1 RQNVH
6 VSKSDLSDGRKGG
19 IRCQLLDW
27 YSSDEV
33 VVGEGEFCSSEPTY
47 KIGRIPLA
55 IGSKIAWPSDK
66 IILDDEEELTQPPN
80 TVDSEVVEK
89 KNKKTLIVLSPNLK
103 YLHAGET
110 NPSSSLRVSKS
121 PVITSSQC
129 RRSQM
134 AISKDLYPSQEDL
147 LYEEEILRNPFS
159 LKLWWRYLIAKAES
173 PFKKRFVI
181 YERALKALPGSY
193 KLWYAYLRERLD
205 IVRNL
210 PVTHPQYDSLNN
222 TFERALVTMHKMPR
236 IWVMYLQTLTV
247 QRLVT
252 RTRRNFDRALC
263 ALPVTQHDR
272 IWEPYLVFV
281 SQDGIPIETSLRVYR
296 RYLMYDPSHIEEFI
310 EFLVKSERW
319 QESAERLASVLN
331 DDKFYSIKGKTKH
344 KLWMELCELL
354 VHHANVISGLNVDA
368 IIRGGIRKFT
378 DEVGMLW
385 TSLADY
391 YIRKN
396 LLEKARDI
404 YEEGMM
410 KVVTVRD
417 FSVIFDVYSR
427 FEESTVA
434 KRMEMMS
441 SSDEEDE
448 NEENGVEDDDEDVRL
463 NFNLSVKELQRKI
476 LNGFWLNDDNDVD
489 LRLARLEEL
498 MERRPALANSV
509 LLRQN
514 PHNVEQWHRR
524 VKLFEGNAAKQI
536 LTYTEAVRTVDP
548 MKAVGKPHTLWV
560 AFAKLYEN
568 HKDLVNT
575 RVIFD
580 KAVQVNYKTVDH
592 LASVWCEWAEMELR
606 HKNFKGALE
615 LMRRATAVPTVE
627 VRRRVAA
634 DGNEPVQMKLHRALR
649 LWSFYVDLEES
660 LGTLE
665 STRAV
670 YEKILDLRI
679 ATPQIILNYA
689 FLLEENKYFEDA
701 FKVYERGVK
710 IFKYPH
716 VKDIWVTYLTKFVKR
731 YGKTKL
737 ERARELFE
745 HAVSMAPSDVVR
757 TLYLQYAKLEEDYGL
772 AKRAMK
778 VYEEAT
784 KKVPEV
790 QKLEMYEIYIS
801 RAAEI
806 FGVPRTREIYE
817 QAIESGLP
825 HKDVKIMCIKFA
837 ELERSLG
844 EIDRARALYKYAS
857 QFADPRSDPEFWNKW
872 HEFEVQHGNEDTY
885 REMLRIKRSVSA
897 SYSQTHFILPE
908 NMMQK
913 DKMVDVDE
921 AKDELKK
928 AGLQEDEMAALERQ
942 LLTTT
947 TTNTDAMK
955 DGVRRLGFVSAGV
968 ISQSGENA
976 GKPVTGNGEDI
987 ELPDESDDE
996 SDGEDQVEIAQ
1007 KEVPAAVFG
1016 GLARKRD
1023 EDVEEN
1029 GQDGPA
1035 QKLGALERMKRQKLT
1050 Q

>member
-1 RQNVH
+1 
-6 VSKSDLSDGRKGG
+6 
-19 IRCQLLDW
+19 
-27 YSSDEV
+27 
-33 VVGEGEFCSSEPTY
+33 
-47 KIGRIPLA
+47 
-55 IGSKIAWPSDK
+55 
-66 IILDDEEELTQPPN
+66 
-80 TVDSEVVEK
+80 
-89 KNKKTLIVLSPNLK
+89 
-103 YLHAGET
+103 
-110 NPSSSLRVSKS
+110 
-121 PVITSSQC
+121 
-129 RRSQM
+129 M

-147 LYEEEILRNPFS
+147 LYEEELLRNPFS

-173 PFKKRFVI
+173 PFKKRFII

-247 QRLVT
+247 QQLIT
-252 RTRRNFDRALC
+252 RTRRTFDRALC

-434 KRMEMMS
+434 KKMEMMS

-448 NEENGVEDDDEDVRL
+448 NEENGVEDEDEDVRL

-498 MERRPALANSV
+498 MNRRPALANSV

-524 VKLFEGNAAKQI
+524 VKIFEGNASKQI

-575 RVIFD
+575 RVILD
-580 KAVQVNYKTVDH
+580 KAVQVNYKNVDH

-634 DGNEPVQMKLHRALR
+634 DGNEPVQMKLHRSLR

-745 HAVSMAPSDVVR
+745 HAVSMAPSDAVR

-784 KKVPEV
+784 KKVPEG

-913 DKMVDVDE
+913 DKLLDVED

-928 AGLQEDEMAALERQ
+928 AGLPEDEMAALERQ

-947 TTNTDAMK
+947 TTTTTDAAK
-955 DGVRRLGFVSAGV
+955 DGVRRVGFVSAGV
-968 ISQSGENA
+968 ISQSGDNE

-996 SDGEDQVEIAQ
+996 SDGDDQVEIAQ

-1023 EDVEEN
+1023 ENDEEA
-1029 GQDGPA
+1029 GEDGA
-1035 QKLGALERMKRQKLT
+1035 AKKLGALERIKRQKLN